1 MKKVPSGLGRNM
13 SYVANET
20 GLNCYTSEPCIRGH
34 RSSKCQHFDRLMM
47 KVPKAGR
54 PLAKCPHP
62 KGTCSCQKS
71 YAVMVRIPKG
81 KDTFVKPHVCVVL
94 TYLGSSCLCRP
105 LYKVPMDANES
116 TQSPPPPMGSTSS
129 PAPGKVQ
136 KSGRRQSTMQ
146 AAPENI
152 ARALQ
157 NMPDKIKLEDGT
169 SSLTS
174 DFPSQLGLDGA
185 HISSTSTQDQKTPS
199 PTETPSQDSQSPQVS
214 SCCSQKQKSKAP
226 TPTPAPTVTAAP
238 AQNGGSCCGGSR
250 PPTTNQPVY
259 SEADQSQFQQPI
271 AWDDQSYMQFPMPQM
286 SPWQNS
292 SIPTHEE
299 YMHSAM
305 HQAHPQQPS
314 LHNGYMGM
322 VLPHSQPQMPPIG
335 ISLGVTSPPS
345 MAYSNQM
352 NGLGITQ
359 ASMSPY
365 MLNNLE
371 PSYNGPPS
379 GDSGHECS
387 CGEDCQCL
395 GCAAHPFNTTTRK
408 HVQEM
413 GAMITSN
420 GDEKNPEVTNPYQT
434 SPYQGGTPSTA
445 FPYFM
450 QSTPSMDHGFQPI
463 SFENYS
469 DPNSTLASGYS
480 SPLSSN
486 HHLNQQ
492 LMHPSEYYTLEYPVG
507 LPSACSDMT
516 GSCQCGSDCSC
527 VGCLTHSGHNGLSL
541 DIPIPEHPVPNTGD
555 NQTQHSPHASHT
567 SSASSQ
573 TSRIPEPD
581 NVSMPY
587 LSPRSLEIS
596 RI

>member
-1 MKKVPSGLGRNM
+1 MPLDEEGAKWS
-13 SYVANET
+13 
-20 GLNCYTSEPCIRGH
+20 CEPCIRGH

-62 KGTCSCQKS
+62 KGTCSCQKT
-71 YAVMVRIPKG
+71 YAVMVRIPK
-81 KDTFVKPHVCVVL
+81 
-94 TYLGSSCLCRP
+94 GSSCLCRP
-105 LYKVPMDANES
+105 LYKVPMDANDS
-116 TQSPPPPMGSTSS
+116 TQSPPPSMVSTSS

-152 ARALQ
+152 ARALE
-157 NMPDKIKLEDGT
+157 NMPDKVKLEDGT
-169 SSLTS
+169 SNLVPDLS
-174 DFPSQLGLDGA
+174 SQLGLEVSRTSPTA
-185 HISSTSTQDQKTPS
+185 STQNRKTPS
-199 PTETPSQDSQSPQVS
+199 PIETTGKDSQSPQVS
-214 SCCSQKQKSKAP
+214 SCCSQKQKPKAP
-226 TPTPAPTVTAAP
+226 SPTPAPAAAAP
-238 AQNGGSCCGGSR
+238 TQNGGSCCGGSR
-250 PPTTNQPVY
+250 PSTTNLDMYPEV
-259 SEADQSQFQQPI
+259 DQQQFQQPI

-286 SPWQNS
+286 SPWQNP
-292 SIPTHEE
+292 SISTPGD

-305 HQAHPQQPS
+305 HQAHPQHPS
-314 LHNGYMGM
+314 LHNGYTGM
-322 VLPHSQPQMPPIG
+322 MQPQSQPQMSQIG
-335 ISLGVTSPPS
+335 MPLGVTSPPS
-345 MAYSNQM
+345 MAYSNPM

-359 ASMSPY
+359 PSMGPY

-371 PSYNGPPS
+371 PSYNAPPG
-379 GDSGHECS
+379 GDSCHDCR

-413 GAMITSN
+413 GAIITSN
-420 GDEKNPEVTNPYQT
+420 GDDKNPDVINPYQA
-434 SPYQGGTPSTA
+434 SPYQGGTPSTP

-450 QSTPSMDHGFQPI
+450 QNTSSMDHGFQPI
-463 SFENYS
+463 PFDSYS
-469 DPNSTLASGYS
+469 DPNSTLPSGYS
-480 SPLSSN
+480 SPLSAN

-541 DIPIPEHPVPNTGD
+541 DVPIPEHPISNTAD
-555 NQTQHSPHASHT
+555 KQTQPSRHVPHT
-567 SSASSQ
+567 NSATSQ
-573 TSRIPEPD
+573 TSRIPSLD
-581 NVSMPY
+581 NVSVPC
-587 LSPRSLEIS
+587 LSPRTLETSMI
-596 RI
+596 

>member
-1 MKKVPSGLGRNM
+1 MPLDEEGAKWS
-13 SYVANET
+13 
-20 GLNCYTSEPCIRGH
+20 CEPCIRGH

-62 KGTCSCQKS
+62 KGTCSCQKT
-71 YAVMVRIPKG
+71 YAVMVRIPK
-81 KDTFVKPHVCVVL
+81 
-94 TYLGSSCLCRP
+94 GSSCLCRP
-105 LYKVPMDANES
+105 LYKVPMDANEP
-116 TQSPPPPMGSTSS
+116 TQSPPSSMVSTSS

-152 ARALQ
+152 ARALE
-157 NMPDKIKLEDGT
+157 NMPDKVKLEDGT
-169 SSLTS
+169 SNLPS
-174 DFPSQLGLDGA
+174 DFSSQLGLDGSR
-185 HISSTSTQDQKTPS
+185 ISPPASTQNQKTPS
-199 PTETPSQDSQSPQVS
+199 STETTRQGSQSPQVS
-214 SCCSQKQKSKAP
+214 SCCSQNQKPKAP
-226 TPTPAPTVTAAP
+226 TPTPAPAAVASP
-238 AQNGGSCCGGSR
+238 AQNGGSCCGVSR
-250 PPTTNQPVY
+250 PPTTNQAVY
-259 SEADQSQFQQPI
+259 PEADQQQFQQPI

-286 SPWQNS
+286 SSWQNS
-292 SIPTHEE
+292 SIPTHGD

-305 HQAHPQQPS
+305 HQPHPQHPS

-322 VLPHSQPQMPPIG
+322 MLPHSQPQMPQIG
-335 ISLGVTSPPS
+335 VSLGVTSPPS
-345 MAYSNQM
+345 MAYSNPM

-359 ASMSPY
+359 PSMGPY
-365 MLNNLE
+365 MPSNLE
-371 PSYNGPPS
+371 PSYNAPPG
-379 GDSGHECS
+379 GDSCNDCS

-413 GAMITSN
+413 GAMISSN
-420 GDEKNPEVTNPYQT
+420 GDDKNPEVINPYQA
-434 SPYQGGTPSTA
+434 SPYQGGTPSTP
-445 FPYFM
+445 FPYLM

-463 SFENYS
+463 PFDSYS
-469 DPNSTLASGYS
+469 DPNSTLPSGYS
-480 SPLSSN
+480 SPLSAN

-541 DIPIPEHPVPNTGD
+541 DVPIPDHPIANTADKPTQASRHVP
-555 NQTQHSPHASHT
+555 HT
-567 SSASSQ
+567 NSATSQ
-573 TSRIPEPD
+573 TSRIPVLD
-581 NVSMPY
+581 NVSVPC
-587 LSPRSLEIS
+587 LSPRTLETSMI
-596 RI
+596 

>member
-1 MKKVPSGLGRNM
+1 M
-13 SYVANET
+13 ST
-20 GLNCYTSEPCIRGH
+20 HYTC
-34 RSSKCQHFDRLMM
+34 
-47 KVPKAGR
+47 
-54 PLAKCPHP
+54 
-62 KGTCSCQKS
+62 
-71 YAVMVRIPKG
+71 
-81 KDTFVKPHVCVVL
+81 VCVVL
-94 TYLGSSCLCRP
+94 TCLGSSCLCRP
-105 LYKVPMDANES
+105 LYKVPMDTNES
-116 TQSPPPPMGSTSS
+116 TQSPPPSMVSTSS

-157 NMPDKIKLEDGT
+157 NMPDKVKLEDGT
-169 SSLTS
+169 SNLTS
-174 DFPSQLGLDGA
+174 DFSSQVGLDGA
-185 HISSTSTQDQKTPS
+185 HISSTTQNRSTPT
-199 PTETPSQDSQSPQVS
+199 PTETSRQDSQSPQVS
-214 SCCSQKQKSKAP
+214 SCCSQKQKPKAP
-226 TPTPAPTVTAAP
+226 TPTPAPTAAAAP

-250 PPTTNQPVY
+250 PPTTNQAVY
-259 SEADQSQFQQPI
+259 PEADQSQFQPPI

-292 SIPTHEE
+292 SIPTHED

-305 HQAHPQQPS
+305 HQVHPQHPS

-322 VLPHSQPQMPPIG
+322 VLPHSQPQIPQIG
-335 ISLGVTSPPS
+335 MSLGVTAPPS
-345 MAYSNQM
+345 MAYSNEM

-371 PSYNGPPS
+371 PSYNAPPG
-379 GDSGHECS
+379 GDSCHDCS

-420 GDEKNPEVTNPYQT
+420 GDDKNPEVINPYQT
-434 SPYQGGTPSTA
+434 SPYQGGTPSTS
-445 FPYFM
+445 FPYFI

-463 SFENYS
+463 PFDSYS

-480 SPLSSN
+480 SPLSAN

-541 DIPIPEHPVPNTGD
+541 DIPIPEHPIPDTED
-555 NQTQHSPHASHT
+555 KQTQHSRHVSRT
-567 SSASSQ
+567 SSATSRSSRIPILDNVSVPCLSPRTLE
-573 TSRIPEPD
+573 TSRI
-581 NVSMPY
+581 
-587 LSPRSLEIS
+587 
-596 RI
+596 

>member
-1 MKKVPSGLGRNM
+1 MPLDEEGAKWS
-13 SYVANET
+13 
-20 GLNCYTSEPCIRGH
+20 CEPCIRGH

-81 KDTFVKPHVCVVL
+81 
-94 TYLGSSCLCRP
+94 SSCLCRP
-105 LYKVPMDANES
+105 LYKVPMDTNES
-116 TQSPPPPMGSTSS
+116 TQSPPPSMVPTSS

-157 NMPDKIKLEDGT
+157 NMPDKVKLEDGT
-169 SSLTS
+169 SNLTS
-174 DFPSQLGLDGA
+174 DFSSQVGLDGA
-185 HISSTSTQDQKTPS
+185 HISSTTQNRSTPT
-199 PTETPSQDSQSPQVS
+199 PTETPRQDSQSPQVS
-214 SCCSQKQKSKAP
+214 SCCSQKQKPKAP
-226 TPTPAPTVTAAP
+226 TPTPAPTAAAAP

-250 PPTTNQPVY
+250 PPTTNQAVY
-259 SEADQSQFQQPI
+259 SEADQSQFQPPI

-286 SPWQNS
+286 APWQNS
-292 SIPTHEE
+292 SIPTHDD

-305 HQAHPQQPS
+305 HQVHPQHPS

-322 VLPHSQPQMPPIG
+322 VLPHSQPQMPQIG
-335 ISLGVTSPPS
+335 MSLGVTAPPS
-345 MAYSNQM
+345 MAYSNEM

-371 PSYNGPPS
+371 PSYNAPLG
-379 GDSGHECS
+379 GDSCHDCS

-420 GDEKNPEVTNPYQT
+420 GDEKNPEVINPYQT
-434 SPYQGGTPSTA
+434 SPYQGGTPSTS
-445 FPYFM
+445 FPYFI

-463 SFENYS
+463 PFDSYS

-480 SPLSSN
+480 SPLSTN

-541 DIPIPEHPVPNTGD
+541 DIRIPEHPIPDTGD
-555 NQTQHSPHASHT
+555 KQNQHSRHVSRTNSAT
-567 SSASSQ
+567 SRSSRIPVLDNVSVPCLSPRTLE
-573 TSRIPEPD
+573 TSRI
-581 NVSMPY
+581 
-587 LSPRSLEIS
+587 
-596 RI
+596 